1 MSVPS
6 YAELHCY
13 SPFSFHRGASS
24 VSSLLDR
31 ARDLGL
37 TALAIT
43 DRDGLYASVR
53 QWMHSR
59 SMVQATEH
67 HEGLLPAAIYGA
79 EICLDDA
86 SRVVALVRDAEGW
99 SNLCALL
106 SLGRGA
112 CEKGSS
118 VVSLQQFANLSAG
131 LTILSGGRFG
141 PVDRALLGLDS
152 TMEAAR
158 WMPKGPWGRPLGFRD
173 EHSSREPIDHG
184 VPSAIATACNQ
195 ARVRASS
202 LTRLRREPEKRV
214 KSATAAA
221 ARLRDA
227 LGDRFLLEVQDH
239 CLPEDQWL
247 RAMHR
252 HIGAQLAVP
261 CVATNLVHYAEPKD
275 RCLQDVITCIR
286 VGRTLR
292 EAGTAL
298 LPNAHFHLKSPEQ
311 MARLFID
318 HPAAVERTV
327 DVASECRFDLSAIP
341 YSFPVYPVPEGH
353 SLQSFLEDCT
363 YRGAM
368 DRYGAR
374 LESDSR
380 IRDQLRH
387 ELQVIRRMGLAGY
400 FLVVWD
406 LVQECRRR
414 GILCQGRGSAAN
426 SCVCYCLGITAVDP
440 IHLNLLFARFLS
452 EERGGF
458 PDIDV
463 DISNSR
469 REEVLQ
475 FVYEK
480 YGREQAA
487 MVSNVIT
494 YHPRSALRDVGKV
507 FGLSR
512 EQISSMSGELHHK
525 KDTSELQDLYHSTL
539 TTDAAGGQAI
549 ISQVLEYCDL
559 LCGMPR
565 HLGVHSGGVVISGK
579 PLTRVCPIENAAMV
593 DRTVLQWDKD
603 DVAHTG
609 LVKIDLLALG
619 MLSAIEEA
627 SSLLAERSI
636 RFDMAELSYD
646 DARVYDLICA
656 ADTVGLFQIE
666 SRAQMNTLP
675 RLRPRCF
682 HDLVIEI
689 ALIRPGPIQGEMVH
703 PYLRRRQ
710 GREPVSYA
718 HPSLEPILERT
729 LGIPLFQEQA
739 MKMAVAT
746 AGFSPAQAD
755 RLRKVMGF
763 KRASKELGD
772 LFAEMLRGMK
782 RNGLDDEVAQRVC
795 DQLRGFAAY
804 GFPESHAASF
814 ALIVY
819 ASAWL
824 KRHQAPAFFAALLTC
839 QPMGFYSPATLVAD
853 ARRHGV
859 LVEPVSVHRS
869 SWRWTLEGECGIRA
883 GFMQLRGFSESDGDR
898 IVKERE
904 RGVFRSVA
912 SFCDR
917 CCLTRDKLE
926 ALADSGALD
935 CLGIDRRTAL
945 WQVSGWRRRLPL
957 EGSAQQELLPGLQPM
972 GRVEKNLLDHHLSGF
987 SPKEHPLALIR
998 SKLRARGI
1006 VDSAS
1011 LQDVFDGAEVYVAGL
1026 VITRQRPQT
1035 AKGTFFVTLEDE
1047 LGFVNLIVRCS
1058 LFEKHERLLRQVS
1071 FMACH
1076 GRLQRR
1082 DGVSHVLA
1090 TGFED
1095 LSGSGL
1101 LDDTTQSMQGNWHV
1115 VSSRDFH

>member
-1 MSVPS
+1 
-6 YAELHCY
+6 
-13 SPFSFHRGASS
+13 
-24 VSSLLDR
+24 
-31 ARDLGL
+31 
-37 TALAIT
+37 
-43 DRDGLYASVR
+43 
-53 QWMHSR
+53 
-59 SMVQATEH
+59 
-67 HEGLLPAAIYGA
+67 
-79 EICLDDA
+79 
-86 SRVVALVRDAEGW
+86 
-99 SNLCALL
+99 
-106 SLGRGA
+106 
-112 CEKGSS
+112 
-118 VVSLQQFANLSAG
+118 
-131 LTILSGGRFG
+131 
-141 PVDRALLGLDS
+141 
-152 TMEAAR
+152 
-158 WMPKGPWGRPLGFRD
+158 
-173 EHSSREPIDHG
+173 
-184 VPSAIATACNQ
+184 
-195 ARVRASS
+195 
-202 LTRLRREPEKRV
+202 
-214 KSATAAA
+214 
-221 ARLRDA
+221 
-227 LGDRFLLEVQDH
+227 
-239 CLPEDQWL
+239 
-247 RAMHR
+247 
-252 HIGAQLAVP
+252 
-261 CVATNLVHYAEPKD
+261 
-275 RCLQDVITCIR
+275 
-286 VGRTLR
+286 
-292 EAGTAL
+292 
-298 LPNAHFHLKSPEQ
+298 

>member
-1 MSVPS
+1 MSVPA

-24 VSSLLDR
+24 VSTLLER

-59 SMVQATEH
+59 SMVRDADHSKGLPPAT
-67 HEGLLPAAIYGA
+67 IYGA
-79 EICLDDA
+79 DLCLDDA

-106 SLGRGA
+106 SLGQGA

-118 VVSLQQFANLSAG
+118 VVSLQQLAEFSGG
-131 LTILSGGRFG
+131 LTVLSGGRFG

-152 TMEAAR
+152 TMEATR
-158 WMPKGPWGRPLGFRD
+158 WMPKGPWGRPLGLRD
-173 EHSSREPIDHG
+173 GVSSRDLDGHG
-184 VPSAIATACNQ
+184 SSSSIAASCRD
-195 ARVRASS
+195 ARARASL
-202 LTRLRREPEKRV
+202 LTRLRREPEKRIN
-214 KSATAAA
+214 SAMAVA
-221 ARLRDA
+221 ARFRDA
-227 LGDRFLLEVQDH
+227 LGDRFLLELQDH

-275 RCLQDVITCIR
+275 RCLQDVVTCIR
-286 VGRTLR
+286 LGRTLR
-292 EAGTAL
+292 EAETGL
-298 LPNAHFHLKSPEQ
+298 LPNAHFHLKSPVQ
-311 MARLFID
+311 MARLFVD
-318 HPAAVERTV
+318 NPAAVERTV
-327 DVASECRFDLSAIP
+327 DVAAECRFELSAIP
-341 YSFPVYPVPEGH
+341 YSFPLYPVPSGH

-363 YRGAM
+363 SRGAVR
-368 DRYGAR
+368 RYGSR
-374 LESDSR
+374 LDSDSR

-387 ELQVIRRMGLAGY
+387 ELQVIGRMGLAGY

-406 LVQECRRR
+406 LVQECSRR

-480 YGREQAA
+480 YGRDQAA

-512 EQISSMSGELHHK
+512 EQISSMSSELHNK
-525 KDTSELQDLYHSTL
+525 KDTSALQSLYRAPL
-539 TTDAAGGQAI
+539 GTDAASGEAMM
-549 ISQVLEYCDL
+549 SQVFEYSDL

-565 HLGVHSGGVVISGK
+565 HMGVHSGGVVISGK

-636 RFDMAELSYD
+636 VFDMARLSYD

-682 HDLVIEI
+682 HDLVVEI

-772 LFAEMLRGMK
+772 LFAEMLVGMK
-782 RNGLDDEVAQRVC
+782 RNGLDDDVALRVC

-824 KRHQAPAFFAALLTC
+824 KKYQAPSFFAALLNC

-859 LVEPVSVHRS
+859 LIEPVSVALS
-869 SWRWTLEGECGIRA
+869 AWRWMLDGERGIRA
-883 GFMQLRGFSESDGDR
+883 GFMQLRGLSERDGQR
-898 IVKERE
+898 IVAERE
-904 RGVFRSVA
+904 RGMFRSVA

-917 CCLTRDKLE
+917 CSLARDKLE
-926 ALADSGALD
+926 VLADSGALD
-935 CLGIDRRTAL
+935 CLGVDRRTAL

-957 EGSAQQELLPGLQPM
+957 EGPIQQELLPGLQPM
-972 GRVEKNLLDHHLSGF
+972 GRLEKNLLDHHLSGF
-987 SPKEHPLALIR
+987 SPEEHPLALVR
-998 SKLRARGI
+998 PQLRARGI
-1006 VDSAS
+1006 VSSAS
-1011 LQDVFDGAEVYVAGL
+1011 LQARCDGEEVCVAGF
-1026 VITRQRPQT
+1026 VITRQRPNT
-1035 AKGTFFVTLEDE
+1035 AKGTFFMTLEDE
-1047 LGFVNLIVRCS
+1047 LGFVNLIVHRS
-1058 LFEKHERLLRQVS
+1058 LFDQNERLLRQVS
-1071 FMACH
+1071 FMTCS
-1076 GRLQRR
+1076 GRLQRC
-1082 DGVSHVLA
+1082 DGVTNVLA
-1090 TGFED
+1090 TAFED
-1095 LSGSGL
+1095 LSGRGL
-1101 LDDTTQSMQGNWHV
+1101 LDDTDSDRQRARQV